1 MQQQHKNDLSAMR
14 EILEQMRDHLE
25 RMRQDN
31 RELKEENRQLRM
43 MLLDD
48 RKPNRSRRTEPSTH
62 RPPMYPRG
70 SLDDYST
77 PMPSA
82 YDVFHEEQ
90 DVRSTMSGFGRS
102 EFSRHES
109 PTSVGKGITESFARH
124 SAMPSRSELPS
135 HEDVDVYR
143 PRSAPR
149 SSSYLG
155 AGVSAQEAQARGT
168 QPADAMPRPA
178 MDLGFINK
186 VSPEQLDSLP
196 YGLVVLDTQGDV
208 LFYNETESTL
218 TGFARERVIGKNF
231 FTKVAPCTQVK
242 EFQGRFEQFVRGE
255 LGRVTFFDFAF
266 HFEQGTQNVLI
277 GLSHGRKRGHINVM
291 MVRK

>member
-1 MQQQHKNDLSAMR
+1 M
-14 EILEQMRDHLE
+14 
-25 RMRQDN
+25 
-31 RELKEENRQLRM
+31 
-43 MLLDD
+43 
-48 RKPNRSRRTEPSTH
+48 
-62 RPPMYPRG
+62 
-70 SLDDYST
+70 
-77 PMPSA
+77 
-82 YDVFHEEQ
+82 
-90 DVRSTMSGFGRS
+90 
-102 EFSRHES
+102 
-109 PTSVGKGITESFARH
+109 
-124 SAMPSRSELPS
+124 
-135 HEDVDVYR
+135 
-143 PRSAPR
+143 
-149 SSSYLG
+149 G
-155 AGVSAQEAQARGT
+155 AGVSAAEAMARGT
-168 QPADAMPRPA
+168 QPNKPMARPA

-186 VSPEQLDSLP
+186 VSPEELDTLP

-242 EFQGRFEQFVRGE
+242 AFQGRFEEFVRGE